1 MASSTQESAL
11 RAHPVQV
18 ITSLHNP
25 AIVRARS
32 LHRRKGRHAQGAF
45 LVEGVR
51 SVREALA
58 RAAPVRALILC
69 PEMLDEEAR
78 AAFAATGH
86 ATLRVSEPV
95 MRGLAGTESPQG
107 VVAVV
112 ALPERALPALDPR
125 RSLVLVLDGV
135 RDPGNVGT
143 LIRTA
148 AAAGCAAVV
157 TTAGAADAFNPKVVR
172 AAMGAH
178 FHLPVVAEADWD
190 WLGPELATLPAVYGA
205 EMAAATPYDAVDWRG
220 GAALV
225 IGHEDRGLSDEART
239 WCRARV
245 TIPMP
250 GAFES
255 LNAAVSGAVILFEA
269 VRQRRAAGRR

>member
-1 MASSTQESAL
+1 M
-11 RAHPVQV
+11 
-18 ITSLHNP
+18 
-25 AIVRARS
+25 
-32 LHRRKGRHAQGAF
+32 QGAF

-51 SVREALA
+51 AVREVMA
-58 RAAPVRALILC
+58 RSAPVRTLILC
-69 PEMLDEEAR
+69 PELLDEEAR
-78 AAFAATGH
+78 DAFATTDYE
-86 ATLRVSEPV
+86 TLSVSKSV
-95 MRGLAGTESPQG
+95 MQRLADTETPQG

-112 ALPERALPALDPR
+112 ALPEPVLPPLDPR

-157 TTAGAADAFNPKVVR
+157 TTAGAADAFAPKVVR

-178 FHLPVVAEADWD
+178 FHLPVVADVVWE
-190 WLGPELATLPAVYGA
+190 WLGPALDGLPARYGA
-205 EMAAATPYDAVDWRG
+205 DMMGGAAYDAVDWRA
-220 GAALV
+220 GAVLV
-225 IGHEDRGLSDEART
+225 IGHEDHGLSDVARA
-239 WCRARV
+239 WCRAVV

-250 GAFES
+250 GAVES
-255 LNAAVSGAVILFEA
+255 LNAAVAGAIILFEA